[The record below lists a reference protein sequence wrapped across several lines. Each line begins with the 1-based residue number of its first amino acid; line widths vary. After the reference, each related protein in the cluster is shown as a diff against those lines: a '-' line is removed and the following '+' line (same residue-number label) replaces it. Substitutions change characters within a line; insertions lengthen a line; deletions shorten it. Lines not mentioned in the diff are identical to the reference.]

1 MSKDDPDGTPSVGA
15 GASWAW
21 VHDRPASGSEFDVPG
36 VVDTRTPNIARV
48 YDYWLG
54 GKDHF
59 AADRALG
66 DRVREAVPGI
76 ADGVR
81 ANRAFLAR
89 AVTELAR
96 AGVDQFLDLGA
107 GIPTSPNV
115 HEIAQAVDPRTR
127 VLYVDHDPVVL
138 ANARALLAVDR
149 TIRVVAGDLRD
160 PVSVLGDE
168 VVLEHLDWDR
178 PVAVLLVAVLH
189 FLADPEA
196 AALLDAVAAAL
207 RGAGGVI
214 VVSHVTPVDRAD
226 TARAERMDEAVALY
240 NAQAGRFVPR
250 TRAQLDAL
258 LAGWQLLPPGL
269 VRVTDWRPG
278 GGTAPEGSAPDR
290 AVRPVPVLAAVAT
303 PTPPDGGPR

>member
-1 MSKDDPDGTPSVGA
+1 MSNDDPGGTPPAAA

-21 VHDRPASGSEFDVPG
+21 VHDKPASGSEFDVPG

-59 AADRALG
+59 AADRNLG
-66 DRVREAVPGI
+66 DRIREAVPGI

-89 AVTELAR
+89 AVSELAR

-115 HEIAQAVDPRTR
+115 HEIAQVVDPGAR
-127 VLYVDHDPVVL
+127 VLYVDNDPVVL

-149 TIRVVAGDLRD
+149 TIRVVSGDLRD
-160 PVSVLGDE
+160 PASVLGHQA
-168 VVLEHLDWDR
+168 VLEHLDWDR

-189 FLADPEA
+189 FLGDTEA
-196 AALLDAVAAAL
+196 AALLDAVAEAL

-226 TARAERMDEAVALY
+226 AAGAERMDEAVALY
-240 NAQAGRFVPR
+240 NAQAGRLVPR
-250 TRAQLDAL
+250 TREQLEAL
-258 LAGWQLLPPGL
+258 LAGWRPLPPGL
-269 VRVTDWRPG
+269 VPVADWRPE
-278 GGTAPEGSAPDR
+278 GGTTLGR
-290 AVRPVPVLAAVAT
+290 ASPVPVLAVVAT
-303 PTPPDGGPR
+303 PTPTPRDGPR